1 MGPRYIR
8 TGSYDFG
15 NGVVPISQPAFFAA
29 SIAAWATAYG
39 LMVGM
44 ATGAGAISIES
55 AAADVCTT
63 PGEGGGTAVGGQ
75 PGGPG
80 QITAH
85 WSTHDVIFEPDS
97 GPGPPAAG
105 HPKPPVPEMKQGPH
119 VDFLLPSSF
128 SYASHMHLDPE
139 RTPLSKHWLVV
150 MKPDSSE
157 HAYSGCRI
165 FVWWLQVIS
174 HAVTRMPPTHAL
186 TFQHGCSWPSISH
199 GRQ

>member
-1 MGPRYIR
+1 MARPLL
-8 TGSYDFG
+8 SS
-15 NGVVPISQPAFFAA
+15 PQEWP
-29 SIAAWATAYG
+29 ATA
-39 LMVGM
+39 
-44 ATGAGAISIES
+44 AQEAGAGAMSIES
-55 AAADVCTT
+55 GDAAVCTT
-63 PGEGGGTAVGGQ
+63 PGDGGGGGGGGTAVGGQ

-105 HPKPPVPEMKQGPH
+105 QPKPPVPEMKQGPH
-119 VDFLLPSSF
+119 VDFLVPSSF
-128 SYASHMHLDPE
+128 SYANHMHLDPE

-165 FVWWLQVIS
+165 FVCWLQVIS